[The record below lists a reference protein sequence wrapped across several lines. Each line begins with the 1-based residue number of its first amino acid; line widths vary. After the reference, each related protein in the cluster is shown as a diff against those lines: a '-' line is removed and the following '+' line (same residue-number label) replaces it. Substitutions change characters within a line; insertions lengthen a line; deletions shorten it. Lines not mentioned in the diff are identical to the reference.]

1 MRDEFRKLIEM
12 DRERTLL
19 AHVGAILSWDQE
31 TYLPERAVEERS
43 EQLALIGGMTHGKAV
58 RPEIGELLDAL
69 EAEGKLEE
77 KEKAYLRVARR
88 EFDRET
94 KLPSSLVTEL
104 ARQTSLS
111 QAAWVQARKGN
122 DFASFAPFLQKM
134 IDLNIEMAS
143 VLDATSKP
151 YDVLLDLYEIGSSEA
166 SIATV
171 FSAMRDDLVRILG
184 QIRARP
190 QVDDSFLHRRISAQ
204 SQAKMS
210 EYFMDAIGFDR
221 GRGRLDTTA
230 HPFTTTLGRDDIR
243 ITTRYEEDFFPS
255 SIFSTI
261 HESGHALYEMGIDPH
276 PDFRGT
282 RLAEPISTAI
292 HESQSRMW
300 ENIVGRSFQFWK
312 KHYLALSRMAEGA
325 LDGVSLEDFVKAIN
339 KVEPSLIRTE
349 ADEVSYGLHVIAR
362 FELESALISGSLAVA
377 DLPQAWNQ
385 KIKDLLGLDVPND
398 AQGCLQDVH
407 WSIGYFGYFP
417 SYALG
422 NLYAAQFWATMNAQ
436 MPDLGR
442 ELEMGESFRVREWL
456 GKNIHKHG
464 SIYLPGELVG
474 RVTGSPLDASYFT
487 RYLEEKY
494 SAIYGF

>member
-1 MRDEFRKLIEM
+1 
-12 DRERTLL
+12 
-19 AHVGAILSWDQE
+19 
-31 TYLPERAVEERS
+31 
-43 EQLALIGGMTHGKAV
+43 
-58 RPEIGELLDAL
+58 
-69 EAEGKLEE
+69 
-77 KEKAYLRVARR
+77 
-88 EFDRET
+88 
-94 KLPSSLVTEL
+94 
-104 ARQTSLS
+104 
-111 QAAWVQARKGN
+111 
-122 DFASFAPFLQKM
+122 
-134 IDLNIEMAS
+134 
-143 VLDATSKP
+143 
-151 YDVLLDLYEIGSSEA
+151 
-166 SIATV
+166 
-171 FSAMRDDLVRILG
+171 
-184 QIRARP
+184 
-190 QVDDSFLHRRISAQ
+190 
-204 SQAKMS
+204 
-210 EYFMDAIGFDR
+210 
-221 GRGRLDTTA
+221 
-230 HPFTTTLGRDDIR
+230 
-243 ITTRYEEDFFPS
+243 
-255 SIFSTI
+255 
-261 HESGHALYEMGIDPH
+261 
-276 PDFRGT
+276 
-282 RLAEPISTAI
+282 
-292 HESQSRMW
+292 MW